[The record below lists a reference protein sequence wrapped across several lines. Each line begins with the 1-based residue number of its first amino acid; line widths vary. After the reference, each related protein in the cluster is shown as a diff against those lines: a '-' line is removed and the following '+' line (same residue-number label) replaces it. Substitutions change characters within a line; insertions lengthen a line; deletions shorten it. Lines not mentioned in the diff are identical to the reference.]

1 LDLLRLV
8 PASMTAHSSTPQ
20 RALSVET
27 PPPSSTIDGAA
38 VLQLSAIS
46 AQESADDTAVSAQ
59 EPEWP
64 KAALISAFRVI
75 KLLADEFLESMG
87 LEVIGQLIQCL
98 SVFAAQ
104 TADVNISLTSVEML
118 WKVSDVAMAP
128 PAVPLA
134 LAAGATA
141 PPGASVGGFELF
153 QMMLRCLE
161 DLSLDPRPEVR
172 KSAVNT
178 LFSALTAHAA
188 ASLLSTVQLRTVC
201 EKSVFPLFQVQLKSE
216 SCRRSY
222 LTNGRDEIA
231 SAPELKKGIKMNVH
245 HSRDT
250 ANKQWSETRTLS
262 LRGLSRLLR
271 TITKSLLLD
280 SEAWFKKDIWNN
292 ALELAHSS
300 IETVGENSVD
310 NNNTEISLAAID
322 LLFAML
328 KTVSTPPVPTVTPPP
343 VLISKQGSE
352 HRGDDK
358 SKGKAKTR
366 SAAPVEEMV
375 AERESA
381 RDDLWQTT
389 WRALKAAVGVRCL
402 TAELALH
409 MCQGLSGL
417 YASSSDAEFRY
428 SANIQILL
436 EMVVVLSRP
445 RLSAVPD
452 GHQLF
457 FAGASKQR
465 SSVTDIQLHRAL
477 IALLKLI
484 RAVDSLA
491 FLSLVSCLS
500 ELCFSFQT
508 VLLPAEGRPILLGPC
523 DEKLRMAAGK
533 YLLDIMQASL
543 DDRQSPNSGTSSSPS
558 PPIEDTDKDVPGIPV
573 VVISRGSALAALDV
587 IVKRFHYDICESAMA
602 ARVDSSSRQ
611 MGASAESTSDSTLAV
626 TGGSDVSS
634 SSGAWFLSSLG
645 RMLISSEVSSPV
657 NPASSSTTPQRRIS
671 VGAPMHKFQHARHFI
686 EGMGVMSSSS
696 SSRFR
701 PLFDLTFEIDLL
713 VRATDVCFR
722 ITEIDS
728 AAQAQTTSSSSSS
741 SAQRQHPHPQHALS
755 ASNRSTSASLS
766 LWSSI
771 LSVVACCL
779 SPWRENELM
788 LTVPLIDNPPMPPDS
803 SDPGTVPPPSAVNSL
818 LKILFSSQIVT
829 GTGASHSHSP
839 TLLVSSQV

>member
-1 LDLLRLV
+1 MHSTQDISCRFCLLNAFSE
-8 PASMTAHSSTPQ
+8 PTHSLTNSTPCCCWQ
-20 RALSVET
+20 
-27 PPPSSTIDGAA
+27 
-38 VLQLSAIS
+38 
-46 AQESADDTAVSAQ
+46 
-59 EPEWP
+59 
-64 KAALISAFRVI
+64 
-75 KLLADEFLESMG
+75 
-87 LEVIGQLIQCL
+87 
-98 SVFAAQ
+98 
-104 TADVNISLTSVEML
+104 
-118 WKVSDVAMAP
+118 
-128 PAVPLA
+128 
-134 LAAGATA
+134 
-141 PPGASVGGFELF
+141 
-153 QMMLRCLE
+153 
-161 DLSLDPRPEVR
+161 
-172 KSAVNT
+172 
-178 LFSALTAHAA
+178 
-188 ASLLSTVQLRTVC
+188 
-201 EKSVFPLFQVQLKSE
+201 
-216 SCRRSY
+216 
-222 LTNGRDEIA
+222 
-231 SAPELKKGIKMNVH
+231 
-245 HSRDT
+245 
-250 ANKQWSETRTLS
+250 
-262 LRGLSRLLR
+262 
-271 TITKSLLLD
+271 
-280 SEAWFKKDIWNN
+280 
-292 ALELAHSS
+292 LAHSS
-300 IETVGENSVD
+300 IETVGDNSAD

-328 KTVSTPPVPTVTPPP
+328 KTVSTPPVPTVTAPP

-352 HRGDDK
+352 LRGDEK
-358 SKGKAKTR
+358 SKGKSKTR

-523 DEKLRMAAGK
+523 DEKLRIAAGK
-533 YLLDIMQASL
+533 YLLEIMQASL
-543 DDRQSPNSGTSSSPS
+543 EDREGPNTGSSSS
-558 PPIEDTDKDVPGIPV
+558 SSSIEDRDKDVPGIPV

-611 MGASAESTSDSTLAV
+611 LSVRAESASDITLAV
-626 TGGSDVSS
+626 PGGSDASS
-634 SSGAWFLSSLG
+634 SSGVWFLSSLG
-645 RMLISSEVSSPV
+645 RMLSSPEVSSPV
-657 NPASSSTTPQRRIS
+657 NPGSSAATPQRRVS

-713 VRATDVCFR
+713 VRATSVCFR

-728 AAQAQTTSSSSSS
+728 AAQAQTSSSSSS
-741 SAQRQHPHPQHALS
+741 SSSSVQRSQPHPQHALT

-803 SDPGTVPPPSAVNSL
+803 SDPGSAPPPNAVNNL
-818 LKILFSSQIVT
+818 LKILFSSQIS
-829 GTGASHSHSP
+829 TGASHAP
-839 TLLVSSQV
+839 TLVSLLCSTLHCTSPALSSSADLSTL

>member
-1 LDLLRLV
+1 
-8 PASMTAHSSTPQ
+8 MTNSTP
-20 RALSVET
+20 
-27 PPPSSTIDGAA
+27 
-38 VLQLSAIS
+38 
-46 AQESADDTAVSAQ
+46 
-59 EPEWP
+59 
-64 KAALISAFRVI
+64 
-75 KLLADEFLESMG
+75 
-87 LEVIGQLIQCL
+87 CCY
-98 SVFAAQ
+98 
-104 TADVNISLTSVEML
+104 
-118 WKVSDVAMAP
+118 WK
-128 PAVPLA
+128 
-134 LAAGATA
+134 
-141 PPGASVGGFELF
+141 
-153 QMMLRCLE
+153 
-161 DLSLDPRPEVR
+161 
-172 KSAVNT
+172 
-178 LFSALTAHAA
+178 
-188 ASLLSTVQLRTVC
+188 
-201 EKSVFPLFQVQLKSE
+201 
-216 SCRRSY
+216 
-222 LTNGRDEIA
+222 
-231 SAPELKKGIKMNVH
+231 
-245 HSRDT
+245 
-250 ANKQWSETRTLS
+250 
-262 LRGLSRLLR
+262 
-271 TITKSLLLD
+271 
-280 SEAWFKKDIWNN
+280 
-292 ALELAHSS
+292 LAHSS
-300 IETVGENSVD
+300 IETVGDNSAD

-328 KTVSTPPVPTVTPPP
+328 KTVSTPPVPTVTAPP

-352 HRGDDK
+352 HRGDEK
-358 SKGKAKTR
+358 SKGKSNTR

-457 FAGASKQR
+457 FAGASKLR

-533 YLLDIMQASL
+533 YLLEIMQASL
-543 DDRQSPNSGTSSSPS
+543 EDREGPNTGPSSSS
-558 PPIEDTDKDVPGIPV
+558 SIEDRDKDVPGIPV

-587 IVKRFHYDICESAMA
+587 IVKRFHYDICEAAMA
-602 ARVDSSSRQ
+602 ARMDSSSRQ
-611 MGASAESTSDSTLAV
+611 LGVRAESASDSTLAV
-626 TGGSDVSS
+626 ASGSDASS
-634 SSGAWFLSSLG
+634 SSGVWFLSSLG
-645 RMLISSEVSSPV
+645 RMLSSPEVSSPV
-657 NPASSSTTPQRRIS
+657 NPGSSTATPQRRIS

-686 EGMGVMSSSS
+686 EGMGVMTSSSS
-696 SSRFR
+696 SSSKFR

-713 VRATDVCFR
+713 VRATSVCFR

-728 AAQAQTTSSSSSS
+728 AAQTQTSSSSS
-741 SAQRQHPHPQHALS
+741 SAQRLQPHPQQALS

-788 LTVPLIDNPPMPPDS
+788 MLTVPLIHNPPIPPDS
-803 SDPGTVPPPSAVNSL
+803 SDPGTVPPPNAVNSL
-818 LKILFSSQIVT
+818 LKILFSSQIS
-829 GTGASHSHSP
+829 TGAFYAP
-839 TLLVSSQV
+839 TLVSLLCSALV

>member
-1 LDLLRLV
+1 
-8 PASMTAHSSTPQ
+8 
-20 RALSVET
+20 
-27 PPPSSTIDGAA
+27 
-38 VLQLSAIS
+38 
-46 AQESADDTAVSAQ
+46 
-59 EPEWP
+59 
-64 KAALISAFRVI
+64 
-75 KLLADEFLESMG
+75 
-87 LEVIGQLIQCL
+87 
-98 SVFAAQ
+98 
-104 TADVNISLTSVEML
+104 
-118 WKVSDVAMAP
+118 
-128 PAVPLA
+128 
-134 LAAGATA
+134 
-141 PPGASVGGFELF
+141 
-153 QMMLRCLE
+153 
-161 DLSLDPRPEVR
+161 
-172 KSAVNT
+172 
-178 LFSALTAHAA
+178 
-188 ASLLSTVQLRTVC
+188 
-201 EKSVFPLFQVQLKSE
+201 
-216 SCRRSY
+216 
-222 LTNGRDEIA
+222 
-231 SAPELKKGIKMNVH
+231 
-245 HSRDT
+245 
-250 ANKQWSETRTLS
+250 
-262 LRGLSRLLR
+262 
-271 TITKSLLLD
+271 
-280 SEAWFKKDIWNN
+280 
-292 ALELAHSS
+292 
-300 IETVGENSVD
+300 
-310 NNNTEISLAAID
+310 
-322 LLFAML
+322 ML
-328 KTVSTPPVPTVTPPP
+328 KTVSTPPVPTVTAPP

-358 SKGKAKTR
+358 GKGKAKTR

-417 YASSSDAEFRY
+417 YTSSSDAEFRY

-533 YLLDIMQASL
+533 YLLEIMQASL
-543 DDRQSPNSGTSSSPS
+543 DDREGPNSGSSSSS
-558 PPIEDTDKDVPGIPV
+558 PPIEDRDKDVPGIPV

-611 MGASAESTSDSTLAV
+611 MGARAESTSDCSALAV
-626 TGGSDVSS
+626 TGGSDASS

-645 RMLISSEVSSPV
+645 RMLSASEVSSPV

-713 VRATDVCFR
+713 VRSTDACFK
-722 ITEIDS
+722 ITEMDS
-728 AAQAQTTSSSSSS
+728 AAQAHTTSSSSY
-741 SAQRQHPHPQHALS
+741 AQRPHPHPQHALS

-779 SPWRENELM
+779 SPWREVELM

-803 SDPGTVPPPSAVNSL
+803 SDPVTVPPPNAVNSL
-818 LKILFSSQIVT
+818 LKILFSSQIGL
-829 GTGASHSHSP
+829 GTGAPDAP
-839 TLLVSSQV
+839 TLLYPTLLYPTLLYTTTIC